1 MEGDSIDNEELD
13 IDEGSRSQDENLF
26 QFKPKDMII
35 SEKPLYQEMV
45 EQNDYFMQLQN
56 DGNQFNPY
64 QQYYN
69 MQDQS

>member
-1 MEGDSIDNEELD
+1 
-13 IDEGSRSQDENLF
+13 
-26 QFKPKDMII
+26 MII
-35 SEKPLYQEMV
+35 SEKPLYQEMA